1 MTDVSLPSPEIAAA
15 LRAADHR
22 LASVG
27 SAAAHRVAH
36 GASPLLED
44 EVVVRLGAL
53 LGDLAAQA
61 LGFAGL
67 GHDPALV
74 RRLTAMLADERTI
87 LIHCHALAI
96 EWRLTSALAAQGRID
111 AVLPPIVQAALVPD
125 SGYAEAAA
133 IAPRLIAALTRVNES
148 LRRMALPWGELP
160 GDLQHR
166 VIALRNALL
175 VESGIDDIAPMPW
188 AAGQDDARVPLMQR
202 LLGAM
207 GHRVHEALRLDRAG
221 VALFLTALALST
233 GAPRE
238 LVSLAIAE
246 DDPVR
251 LALLLRAAGLAR
263 DEAIAQ
269 LLMIRPDAT
278 PALVEAVDGR
288 DSAEAILAAHGS
300 VEHRA

>member
-1 MTDVSLPSPEIAAA
+1 MTDVSLTSPEIAAA
-15 LRAADHR
+15 LRDADHR

-27 SAAAHRVAH
+27 SAAAHRVVH

-96 EWRLTSALAAQGRID
+96 EWRLTSALSAQGRID
-111 AVLPPIVQAALVPD
+111 AVLPPIVQAAMAPD
-125 SGYAEAAA
+125 GGNAEAAA
-133 IAPRLIAALTRVNES
+133 IAPRLIAALTRVNEA
-148 LRRMALPWGELP
+148 LRHMALPWGELP

-175 VESGIDDIAPMPW
+175 VENGIEDIAPMPS
-188 AAGQDDARVPLMQR
+188 AGHDDARIPLMQR

-207 GHRVHEALRLDRAG
+207 GHRAHEALRLDRAG

-269 LLMIRPDAT
+269 LLMIRPDAD